1 MIELLDIVGQDAAA
15 GLIQRA
21 LGGNRQPHA
30 YLFAGPSGVG
40 RRTTAVALGRTLL
53 CDNVQAQSNNGKLH
67 DLDAD
72 HLVRQACGA
81 CHSCRMIEAGTNPD
95 FQMVYKELARYHDDS
110 KVRDRVMQDL
120 GIPVIKSFLIDPA
133 NRSSAGGRGKVFIVQ
148 ESELLSIDAQ
158 NALLKTLEEPPPGVR
173 IILICRWPD
182 RMLPTTL
189 SRCWIVRFG
198 PLPAAFVRK
207 KLLEA
212 HVSEPEAAFWAGFTE
227 GSIGRALKLAAQDMY
242 AIKRDVLTRLSNLS
256 AAGGAELSEH
266 LVKLTDNLSGQA
278 IADAKAAD
286 GADLAKTLASRQ
298 AAGMVLELIASAYR
312 DALTIST
319 GSPRPRVHAD
329 QPEVPSA
336 LAERFEAT
344 ELAEIIEQLAEYE
357 RLLWRN
363 VNPKTVWDNV
373 GITCVSAADLRL

>member
-1 MIELLDIVGQDAAA
+1 VG
-15 GLIQRA
+15 
-21 LGGNRQPHA
+21 
-30 YLFAGPSGVG
+30 
-40 RRTTAVALGRTLL
+40 
-53 CDNVQAQSNNGKLH
+53 
-67 DLDAD
+67 
-72 HLVRQACGA
+72 
-81 CHSCRMIEAGTNPD
+81 EA
-95 FQMVYKELARYHDDS
+95 
-110 KVRDRVMQDL
+110 
-120 GIPVIKSFLIDPA
+120 
-133 NRSSAGGRGKVFIVQ
+133 
-148 ESELLSIDAQ
+148 
-158 NALLKTLEEPPPGVR
+158 
-173 IILICRWPD
+173 
-182 RMLPTTL
+182 
-189 SRCWIVRFG
+189 
-198 PLPAAFVRK
+198 
-207 KLLEA
+207 
-212 HVSEPEAAFWAGFTE
+212 EAAFWAGFTE

-266 LVKLTDNLSGQA
+266 LVKLTDNLSAQA
-278 IADAKAAD
+278 VADAKAAD